1 MYIIATIIRE
11 AEARYTLVTKLNST
25 RSTLLKVYC
34 FQNWQ
39 QSRPLP
45 IHSTLLLVLATYR
58 QQREIDSLSQWTL
71 LPNAVNFVATVY
83 GAKATQ
89 SKSTVLNSTLSPVC
103 TGLKYPENYGQI
115 RNAARATW
123 FRLQNKQWHNN

>member
-1 MYIIATIIRE
+1 VVRFERIGGVIFCDDDTLYKLTFTLNPVHTGDKVEFNMVDFVESRLLPQPATNR
-11 AEARYTLVTKLNST
+11 
-25 RSTLLKVYC
+25 
-34 FQNWQ
+34 Q
-39 QSRPLP
+39 QSR
-45 IHSTLLLVLATYR
+45 
-58 QQREIDSLSQWTL
+58 L
-71 LPNAVNFVATVY
+71 LPYTFNFVVDTVDIVATVY
-83 GAKATQ
+83 GANTTQ